1 MKFTFLGTGTSTG
14 VPVIACS
21 CDVCLSDNQKDKRT
35 RTSVYIEVEGVKIVI
50 DTGPDFRAQMLRENL
65 SDIDVILFTHGHRD
79 HIAGLDEIRSISY
92 LKQKAIDIY
101 ADINTTQRLKQQF
114 DYLFE
119 GNYPG
124 IPQTKMYLL
133 NEEEFYIKNKI
144 KVVPI
149 LAYHADL
156 PVFGFRIGNLTYLTD
171 VNALPEKSLEL
182 IKGSEIFIISGLQ
195 KQKHYSHF
203 TLGESLEVIK
213 QVGAKENYITHI
225 GHYLG
230 LHEEVSEELP
240 ENVLLAYD
248 GLKIYN
254 Y

>member
-1 MKFTFLGTGTSTG
+1 MGTGTSTG

-21 CDVCLSDNQKDKRT
+21 CAVCLSDNPKDSRT

-65 SDIDVILFTHGHRD
+65 CDIDVILFTHGHRD

-101 ADINTTQRLKQQF
+101 ADSYTTERITKQF

-144 KVVPI
+144 KIVPI

-156 PVFGFRIGNLTYLTD
+156 PVYGFRIGNLTYLTD
-171 VNALPEKSLEL
+171 VNSLPEKSLEL

-203 TLGESLEVIK
+203 TLNESLEVIK
-213 QVGAKENYITHI
+213 QVGARESYITHI

-230 LHEEVSEELP
+230 LHDVVSGELP
-240 ENVLLAYD
+240 LDVALAYD
-248 GLKIYN
+248 GLMILG
-254 Y
+254 

>member
-1 MKFTFLGTGTSTG
+1 MKLIFLGTGTSTG
-14 VPVIACS
+14 IPVISCS
-21 CDVCLSDNQKDKRT
+21 CAVCLSDNPKDNRT
-35 RTSVYIEVEGVKIVI
+35 RTSVYIEIEGVKIVI
-50 DTGPDFRAQMLRENL
+50 DTGPDFRTQMLKENL
-65 SDIDVILFTHGHRD
+65 SDVDAILFTHGHRD

-133 NEEEFYIKNKI
+133 NEGEFYIQNKI
-144 KVVPI
+144 KVIPI
-149 LAYHADL
+149 LAYHAEL
-156 PVFGFRIGNLTYLTD
+156 PIYGFRIGNLTYLTD

-203 TLGESLEVIK
+203 TLNESLEVIK
-213 QVGAKENYITHI
+213 QVGARENYITHI

-230 LHEEVSEELP
+230 LHEVVSKELP
-240 ENVLLAYD
+240 VGVALAYD
-248 GLKIYN
+248 GLVLK
-254 Y
+254 